1 MVSRLIHRHV
11 VADGCFPGASVGQ
24 LSDVTRGDIAIFG
37 VNVVA
42 ALAIRDAA
50 NAHFS
55 RAEALCRR
63 IDLGNLDEAIE
74 RLPAVLHDIEARGAR
89 SFMLGGDPE
98 MGTTFFEALAKTPG
112 SAPPSIILLSSRID
126 VRLPQAGTFQAVA
139 IGTQRLIGQSTY
151 DAWREAGGKVVPAAT
166 YDANCA
172 DKILSAM
179 ATKVRTA
186 LLLVDLAVIDTGY
199 AAGALMRN
207 VGGLSPMAVL
217 DLVDRIISQ
226 FDLRG
231 LALLNIAPDRDPR
244 GHSERI
250 AAIIADRVCAQ
261 DQSGQAA

>member
-1 MVSRLIHRHV
+1 M
-11 VADGCFPGASVGQ
+11 
-24 LSDVTRGDIAIFG
+24 
-37 VNVVA
+37 
-42 ALAIRDAA
+42 
-50 NAHFS
+50 
-55 RAEALCRR
+55 
-63 IDLGNLDEAIE
+63 
-74 RLPAVLHDIEARGAR
+74 
-89 SFMLGGDPE
+89 
-98 MGTTFFEALAKTPG
+98 
-112 SAPPSIILLSSRID
+112 
-126 VRLPQAGTFQAVA
+126 RLPQAGTFQAVA
-139 IGTQRLIGQSTY
+139 IGTQRLIGKSSY

-250 AAIIADRVCAQ
+250 AAMIADRVCAQ
-261 DQSGQAA
+261 GQSGQVA